1 MNAVE
6 YKKAV
11 NSGKMKAPKVDPYVN
26 FKARWATVLGKNTP
40 AAYRNYVNGGEK

>member
-11 NSGKMKAPKVDPYVN
+11 NSGKMKAPKVDPYAN
-26 FKARWATVLGKNTP
+26 HKARWATVLGHNTP
-40 AAYRNYVNGGEK
+40 AAYKAYMNGGEK